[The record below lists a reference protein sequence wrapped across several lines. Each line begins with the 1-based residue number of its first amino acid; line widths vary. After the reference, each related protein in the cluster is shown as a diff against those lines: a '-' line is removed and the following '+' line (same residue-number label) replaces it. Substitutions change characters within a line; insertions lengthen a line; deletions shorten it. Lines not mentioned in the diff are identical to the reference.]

1 LSKAPFNLL
10 DFKINEIRLRSSE
23 TIGQQMR
30 YSFLILALYYLIQSA
45 LGQDRVKLTTGY
57 GSVISEKVKPFFS
70 PSKAQLEDL
79 LNGEVISTGKVHSPV
94 EKEQQLFLFVSGI
107 HPRNC
112 TRAMRKLSLYENYH
126 QYIDFIKTSQYDDQN
141 QRFFFTIDHTLLPFP
156 MIVKFKIP
164 RITKEGFY
172 PFTFED
178 GFLKDLKG
186 TVIVKDL
193 GKFCLLGLKTDWR
206 GPETK
211 LPNVVFGSFVQ
222 TVGKLGLEHLIRVSL
237 F

>member
-1 LSKAPFNLL
+1 
-10 DFKINEIRLRSSE
+10 
-23 TIGQQMR
+23 MR
-30 YSFLILALYYLIQSA
+30 YSFLILCLCYFLISSA
-45 LGQDRVKLTTGY
+45 WGQNKINLPQGY
-57 GSVISEKVKPFFS
+57 GSGISEELKPFFS
-70 PSKAQLEDL
+70 PSKGQIEVL
-79 LNGEVISTGKVHSPV
+79 LKGEVISTGKVHSPT
-94 EKEQQLFLFVSGI
+94 EKEQQLFLFVAGI

-112 TRAMRKLSLYENYH
+112 TRVMRKLSLYENYY
-126 QYIDFIKTSQYDDQN
+126 QYMDFIKSSQYQDEN
-141 QRFFFTIDHTLLPFP
+141 QRFSFTIDHALLPFP
-156 MIVKFKIP
+156 MIVRFKIP

-186 TVIVKDL
+186 TVIVQDI

-206 GPETK
+206 GPESK
-211 LPNVVFGSFVQ
+211 IPNLVFGSFVQ